1 MDDEPKCKRRWYQ
14 FSVPLTTATITS
26 IATYL
31 VSCLIL
37 WLSMPYPVIY
47 AIITSDGIL
56 NLTLG
61 RLVNP
66 GGNFFG
72 GFVIML
78 SMVGIFAYFAI
89 VVAVARRCCTIAV
102 AFAAHQRPTR

>member
-1 MDDEPKCKRRWYQ
+1 MDAEPKRKRRWYQ

-26 IATYL
+26 IATFL

-47 AIITSDGIL
+47 AIIASDWIL

-61 RLVNP
+61 RLVGP
-66 GGNFFG
+66 GGHLFG
-72 GFVIML
+72 GFLRVL

-89 VVAVARRCCTIAV
+89 AVAVARRCCTIAV